1 MSPVFAT
8 ADRLADRDGR
18 GKEASWWSSR
28 RISSGLCDLRSSRF
42 RLAVLLVV
50 PVDLEYDRL
59 ALHVLNKRP
68 EMELKD
74 SWCYKDNLHLVT
86 VTVMFCTW

>member
-1 MSPVFAT
+1 MRPVFAA

-18 GKEASWWSSR
+18 GKEASGWSSR

-74 SWCYKDNLHLVT
+74 
-86 VTVMFCTW
+86 F

>member
-1 MSPVFAT
+1 MSPVFAA

-42 RLAVLLVV
+42 RLTVLLVV

-59 ALHVLNKRP
+59 ALHVLHKRP

-74 SWCYKDNLHLVT
+74 FSCYNDNLHLVT

>member
-28 RISSGLCDLRSSRF
+28 RISSGLCDLCSSRF

>member
-18 GKEASWWSSR
+18 GKEASWWSSC
-28 RISSGLCDLRSSRF
+28 RISSWLCDLCSARF
-42 RLAVLLVV
+42 RLPVLLVV
-50 PVDLEYDRL
+50 PVYLEYDRL

-68 EMELKD
+68 EMEHKD
-74 SWCYKDNLHLVT
+74 SWRFKDNLHLVT